1 MLDKLQ
7 NYDTVITTNNIKKII
22 LKLLT
27 ANKSL
32 LNLKFY
38 TLEEFKENYYG
49 KPTKEALYFIMKHY
63 NYGYDIAIE
72 YLSNIFYATK
82 ELNELRE
89 VLDSNNLIIYNPY
102 FKKRLKRIVTIGV
115 DLDEALKKEL
125 EFYGLVILDM
135 DSNTSYQHEVI
146 SYATSSDEVVAT
158 AVKVRNLIKQGI
170 NLNDIYLV
178 NVNDT
183 YYSELSRTFK
193 MFNIPLNLYETR
205 SIANTKT
212 VKDFLEN
219 LKTSQDISSSL
230 EKVLDEEIKR
240 QLINLFNSYT
250 FDYEIDQVFLDML
263 ENDIK
268 SLNISLSR
276 YEKGINLINIGDML
290 LPDKYY
296 FILNFNQ
303 GVVPRIYH
311 DDKLIKDN
319 RRKTLGLAISLD
331 LLKQEKKE
339 VSLRIRSNPHVYISY
354 KEKDNYNTYYP
365 SPLIS
370 DLGLEVKQ
378 ESINPYLYSNSF
390 NQLNLSVFLDRYLK
404 YNETNAYLQDLMTT
418 YPDINY
424 NTYDNSYVK
433 VDFEDLDKYL
443 NGKSNLSYSAMNNY
457 YLCAFRFY
465 IANILK
471 LDPFVDTFAAFLG
484 SLFHDCLSK
493 MYNEDFDLRKEYDNY
508 LTKRELTNKEK
519 FYVDNLYT
527 TLEFFIKTIR
537 EQESKSMYNKT
548 LTETRLNLKKEG
560 KITINFLGFVDK
572 IKYLED
578 NDGKYL
584 VAIIDYKTGYVPTTL
599 DNINY
604 GLHLQLPVYI
614 YLTKRGL
621 HKDIKITGFYLQK
634 ILNGKTVDS
643 DSFEED
649 SKKALKLDGYSINSE
664 EELLKFDNTYTKSD
678 VIKGM
683 ATTSKGFA
691 HYTKL
696 FNDSDIDKID
706 KIVDERIN
714 EVVGAIEEGDFPI
727 NPKRVKGELIGCEFC
742 KYKEICYRKEEDIVD
757 LEYKTRKDILGDDD
771 NAQVDE

>member
-178 NVNDT
+178 NVDDT
-183 YYSELSRTFK
+183 YNSELSRTFK

-303 GVVPRIYH
+303 GAVPRIYH

-418 YPDINY
+418 YPDIRY

-527 TLEFFIKTIR
+527 TLEFIIKTIR

-691 HYTKL
+691 HYAKL
-696 FNDSDIDKID
+696 FNDSDIAKID

-714 EVVGAIEEGDFPI
+714 EVVGAIEEGNFPI
-727 NPKRVKGELIGCEFC
+727 NPKRVKGDLIGCEFC

-757 LEYKTRKDILGDDD
+757 LEYKTKKDILGDDD